1 MRRRLH
7 LYKKHHTS
15 LLEEPVT
22 ETNIFGAVAL
32 RNLAFLLDPII
43 AHALLGLTLK
53 LSMHPPLPEKSE
65 FSSNG
70 YRLNP
75 KSIAKE
81 VHDLLFSGRVEIF
94 KEDAGRIGSTLGFS
108 QALRDALWNALRGD
122 TQSEI
127 RDYILTRAA
136 REGLTQIST
145 AATTAPSA
153 DPSGPETATVPFSVT
168 NAGSAT
174 RRRRPVGTVVTTVEL
189 IAQNDELQRELALCK
204 RSTQRD
210 AHTIVRCVCC
220 SLNKR

>member
-1 MRRRLH
+1 MH

-22 ETNIFGAVAL
+22 EKNIFGAVAF

-43 AHALLGLTLK
+43 AHALMGLTPS
-53 LSMHPPLPEKSE
+53 LSIHPPLPKKTE

-75 KSIAKE
+75 KSIANE
-81 VHDLLFSGRVEIF
+81 VRDLLFSGRVEIF
-94 KEDAGRIGSTLGFS
+94 QEDAGRIGSTLGFS

-127 RDYILTRAA
+127 REYISTRASN
-136 REGLTQIST
+136 EGLTQIST
-145 AATTAPSA
+145 AAATASST

-174 RRRRPVGTVVTTVEL
+174 RRRRPVGTVV
-189 IAQNDELQRELALCK
+189 N
-204 RSTQRD
+204 
-210 AHTIVRCVCC
+210 
-220 SLNKR
+220 